1 MKLQITKNCLYSLI
15 MSNFSIDRIQRM
27 LFIFVVVLT
36 VFFLFYPVYLPMADL
51 PQHAAQVSTLDDL
64 LKNRSPWEDML
75 QINWRTP
82 YLVIYGIWLFLY
94 QFMDITWS
102 AKTVVVLIFLLY
114 VYAIRQLRRE
124 FSGVGRIF
132 DWVALTC
139 FFGLTFQWGFISY
152 LGGIP
157 IGILFFIKNKRWME
171 NKNKK
176 DFIGIFIFGIISYF
190 CHILSFSFF
199 CLISYCYFLSKYY
212 SFSWKQRIIFS
223 IPYLIFAGLLLNYVT
238 MPNPIP
244 FRYYEVE
251 YIQKGML
258 EKTKEL
264 FYAPWNMAFIDYYDI
279 ASVLIYISPAL
290 LGYKMSREKSR
301 YVPLFISLL
310 VWYIMPYFAHQT
322 AVLYNRFSLFIPIF
336 YYLIW
341 DECKDLSI
349 FRINIKQISSLFF
362 SLSIAAYMFK
372 VYDNNIKF
380 NQSENVTGFIFIKN
394 NMDNNKR
401 ELSIYEPDSQT
412 DGNLTSNY
420 ELLHLTKW
428 YQAEKKGWSD
438 YSFASAHAMP
448 VRLNM
453 KSLYPGYGKNRFLVP
468 EILESM
474 NCSYYDYIIFRSFKY
489 NENEISNLLNN
500 NKSCNTFKFLVKR
513 KGWILFR
520 NVKNRNN
527 I

>member
-1 MKLQITKNCLYSLI
+1 

-212 SFSWKQRIIFS
+212 
-223 IPYLIFAGLLLNYVT
+223 
-238 MPNPIP
+238 
-244 FRYYEVE
+244 
-251 YIQKGML
+251 
-258 EKTKEL
+258 
-264 FYAPWNMAFIDYYDI
+264 
-279 ASVLIYISPAL
+279 
-290 LGYKMSREKSR
+290 
-301 YVPLFISLL
+301 
-310 VWYIMPYFAHQT
+310 
-322 AVLYNRFSLFIPIF
+322 
-336 YYLIW
+336 
-341 DECKDLSI
+341 
-349 FRINIKQISSLFF
+349 
-362 SLSIAAYMFK
+362 
-372 VYDNNIKF
+372 
-380 NQSENVTGFIFIKN
+380 
-394 NMDNNKR
+394 
-401 ELSIYEPDSQT
+401 
-412 DGNLTSNY
+412 
-420 ELLHLTKW
+420 
-428 YQAEKKGWSD
+428 
-438 YSFASAHAMP
+438 
-448 VRLNM
+448 
-453 KSLYPGYGKNRFLVP
+453 
-468 EILESM
+468 
-474 NCSYYDYIIFRSFKY
+474 
-489 NENEISNLLNN
+489 
-500 NKSCNTFKFLVKR
+500 
-513 KGWILFR
+513 
-520 NVKNRNN
+520 
-527 I
+527 